1 MATNCLSHEIHIW
14 HAKNDNVHIAN
25 LHISQMQKYHLTLAF
40 HQPNSKIGKIW
51 VPYHILISF
60 YKYLQIL
67 FFIGGY
73 VFPLLLI
80 IGMYSVM
87 LRRLWKQGPGGHASA
102 ESIRNKKRVIKM
114 ILIVIV
120 IFALWWLP
128 IHLVLVL
135 RYSSFFCF
143 LSFFTFFSGR
153 TKSMMWNVDI
163 WSDSKKSIL
172 EVIFHF
178 QR

>member
-1 MATNCLSHEIHIW
+1 M
-14 HAKNDNVHIAN
+14 V
-25 LHISQMQKYHLTLAF
+25 
-40 HQPNSKIGKIW
+40 KIGKKC
-51 VPYHILISF
+51 VLKLHILISF

-143 LSFFTFFSGR
+143 GVFFIFFYLFFLGE

-163 WSDSKKSIL
+163 WSDSKKKYFRCNFSFSKIYHTFCGVL
-172 EVIFHF
+172 DKCGWVY
-178 QR
+178 

>member
-1 MATNCLSHEIHIW
+1 
-14 HAKNDNVHIAN
+14 
-25 LHISQMQKYHLTLAF
+25 
-40 HQPNSKIGKIW
+40 
-51 VPYHILISF
+51 
-60 YKYLQIL
+60 
-67 FFIGGY
+67 
-73 VFPLLLI
+73 
-80 IGMYSVM
+80 M

-143 LSFFTFFSGR
+143 IFLSLFSGK
-153 TKSMMWNVDI
+153 TKSLMWNVDI
-163 WSDSKKSIL
+163 WSDSKNRIL
-172 EVIFHF
+172 EAIFHF
-178 QR
+178 QDISYFLWGS